1 MVTLTDPMI
10 GSGRRVFFPDNFWT
24 DEFVS
29 GDAAFKLTGSF
40 VFHWER
46 GGLWTT
52 GSPIFINRIV
62 KVFKMCPG
70 VQRNISFLEVQSSPK
85 GITGKKFLI
94 QADGIKGRVAQES
107 VRPNQRM
114 CKEKVLKR
122 RNEEPC
128 VMNRFVFIRGIR
140 FLINGN
146 SRVLFKESLVVKRNV
161 PDDAE
166 AICNNPDFIG
176 VVEMPVDIELLD
188 FEIGS

>member
-1 MVTLTDPMI
+1 MIDVPLYDSSNFIGAIPFFSATDSARKCTQILFWINVNHSAAGRGGTWVVTLTDPMI

-85 GITGKKFLI
+85 GSSLYRRTESKAESPRKVSGR
-94 QADGIKGRVAQES
+94 IKGCARKKS
-107 VRPNQRM
+107 
-114 CKEKVLKR
+114 
-122 RNEEPC
+122 
-128 VMNRFVFIRGIR
+128 
-140 FLINGN
+140 
-146 SRVLFKESLVVKRNV
+146 
-161 PDDAE
+161 
-166 AICNNPDFIG
+166 
-176 VVEMPVDIELLD
+176 
-188 FEIGS
+188 